1 MESVVWRLSWNGC
14 QKVTFRNALLGWWR
28 WCLPVTAWLWM
39 FLSQLWNQPPGYH
52 RRGCTG
58 DFKMNRESNPKT
70 PSQNSLLVK
79 QTQRHLQTRSVL
91 CKYCNFHLPS
101 CISKLLEMII
111 LNPDD
116 CEIELIYNSVPLS
129 GNSDV
134 NFNQSCG
141 HFLFILVSV
150 LFFYFQYIEQYIC
163 SIYYKYDW
171 LDISDMRV
179 LLENVHWLVSII
191 YFILLFS

>member
-1 MESVVWRLSWNGC
+1 
-14 QKVTFRNALLGWWR
+14 
-28 WCLPVTAWLWM
+28 M
-39 FLSQLWNQPPGYH
+39 FLNQLWNQPPGYH
-52 RRGCTG
+52 RRGGTG
-58 DFKMNRESNPKT
+58 DFKMNSKSNPKT

-91 CKYCNFHLPS
+91 YKYCNFHLPS
-101 CISKLLEMII
+101 CISKLLGIII

-116 CEIELIYNSVPLS
+116 CEIELIYSSVLLS

-141 HFLFILVSV
+141 HLLFILVSV
-150 LFFYFQYIEQYIC
+150 LLFYFQYTEQYIC

-171 LDISDMRV
+171 LDISDMRL
-179 LLENVHWLVSII
+179 LLENVHWLVSIM